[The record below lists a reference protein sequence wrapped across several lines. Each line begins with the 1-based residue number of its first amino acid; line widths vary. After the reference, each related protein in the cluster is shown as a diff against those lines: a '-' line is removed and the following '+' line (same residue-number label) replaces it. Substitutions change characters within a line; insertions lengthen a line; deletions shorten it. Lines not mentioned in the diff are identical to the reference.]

1 MRKMHFEISIRA
13 SPEEVWNAIVD
24 DKSYREW
31 TSPFHEGSF
40 FEDDL
45 NVGEMELLEIL
56 SELEE
61 MFQVELVSEQE
72 NIVTVQDLID
82 LLSEKID

>member
-1 MRKMHFEISIRA
+1 MNSEYFAKTKKVIEEKAGVSPSEI
-13 SPEEVWNAIVD
+13 
-24 DKSYREW
+24 
-31 TSPFHEGSF
+31 HESSF

-61 MFQVELVSEQE
+61 MFHVELVSEQE

>member
-1 MRKMHFEISIRA
+1 MSSDYLNKIKKVIEEKAGVSPSEI
-13 SPEEVWNAIVD
+13 
-24 DKSYREW
+24 
-31 TSPFHEGSF
+31 HENSF

-61 MFQVELVSEQE
+61 IYKVDLVSEQDD
-72 NIVTVQDLID
+72 VSTVQDIID
-82 LLSEKID
+82 LISEQID

>member
-1 MRKMHFEISIRA
+1 MSSEYFAKTKKVI
-13 SPEEVWNAIVD
+13 EEKTGIAPSDI
-24 DKSYREW
+24 
-31 TSPFHEGSF
+31 HEGSF

-45 NVGEMELLEIL
+45 NIGEMELLEIL

>member
-1 MRKMHFEISIRA
+1 MCSEYLTKTKKVIEEKTGV
-13 SPEEVWNAIVD
+13 SPSDI
-24 DKSYREW
+24 
-31 TSPFHEGSF
+31 HETSF

-45 NVGEMELLEIL
+45 NIGEMELLEIL

-61 MFQVELVSEQE
+61 MYRVDLVSEQE
-72 NIVTVQDLID
+72 NIATVQDILD

>member
-1 MRKMHFEISIRA
+1 MNSEYFAKTKKVIEEKTGV
-13 SPEEVWNAIVD
+13 SPADI
-24 DKSYREW
+24 
-31 TSPFHEGSF
+31 HESSF

-61 MFQVELVSEQE
+61 MFKVDLVSEQE
-72 NIVTVQDLID
+72 NIVTVQDILD